1 MDVRIGLTGGIASGK
16 SAAATVLSELGAV
29 VIDSDVLA
37 RAVVAPGTDGL
48 AAVVQRFG
56 SGVLAADGGLDRAA
70 LGALVFA
77 DPAARRDLEAV
88 VHPRVRAMAAEAE
101 QQAVT
106 DAAGAPVVVVQV
118 IPLLVETGQA
128 ENFDVVAV
136 VDVEP
141 QTQLRR
147 LTVRDGSDETS
158 ARARIAAQAS
168 RVERLAAADVVWS
181 NDGTPDELREQIER
195 WWHGP
200 DGPGTRV

>member
-16 SAAATVLSELGAV
+16 SAAATVLAGLGAV

-37 RAVVAPGTDGL
+37 RAAVAPGTDGL